1 MTPTIYKQLDVKGN
15 IIAFKLL
22 CRNDNRKTIETV
34 DVLPLAE
41 AGLND
46 EQIIDVLSKNNV
58 YKITPRELQA
68 LQLRDD
74 NPQMIQLSR
83 KEYDFAVSHGLT
95 FSQIQELRKLC
106 ETLQGYKIKADGTIK

>member
-1 MTPTIYKQLDVKGN
+1 MKSTTYKQLDSHDNLVKYT
-15 IIAFKLL
+15 II

-106 ETLQGYKIKADGTIK
+106 ETLQDYKIKADGTIK